1 MNSEFSV
8 LVPVYNVERYLEECL
23 DSLISQS
30 YKNYEIICVNDGST
44 DSSGV
49 ICDEYEKR
57 FPGRIRVIHKHNEG
71 SFIARRVGI
80 QSAQG
85 DYLCFVDSDDT
96 VVPNYLERI
105 NQIINSHDPDIL
117 IFGLIKTNLEGQ
129 TLYDN
134 PPPVNEGLYCSDDF
148 KKIRDVV
155 VSTDRLNS
163 LCTKCVRID
172 IVDREKDYSK
182 YYSVQNGEDLLQSLP
197 LFDKAKTISV
207 IKDCLYC
214 YRTNPDSLTNTKL
227 TTSKIDS
234 WLLMYSR
241 LCEYAI
247 KWGYSQEVY
256 SERFGLI
263 MKSIMSN
270 LAINNGK
277 RLNTYSKDELSALF
291 NRMGSEDFQSEL
303 KAYKPKAFFSLNN
316 LYRSI
321 LLTRSWVVFNRSLS
335 LLRLGYFI
343 RAKVSK

>member
-1 MNSEFSV
+1 MNINYSV

-30 YKNYEIICVNDGST
+30 YENYEIICVNDGST
-44 DSSGV
+44 DSSGD
-49 ICDEYEKR
+49 ICDKYVKR
-57 FPGRIRVIHKHNEG
+57 YPKKIRVIHKQNEG
-71 SFIARRVGI
+71 LISARRVGI
-80 QSAQG
+80 QAATG

-96 VVPNYLERI
+96 VVSDYLERI
-105 NQIINSHDPDIL
+105 NKIINLHNTDIL
-117 IFGLIKTNLEGQ
+117 IFGLTKVDLEGR
-129 TLYDN
+129 TLCDN
-134 PPPVNEGLYCSDDF
+134 PPPVKEGLYCTDDF
-148 KKIRDVV
+148 KEIRDVV

-163 LCTKCVRID
+163 LCTKCVRKD
-172 IVDREKDYSK
+172 IVDRDKDYTNL
-182 YYSVQNGEDLLQSLP
+182 YSVQNGEDLLQSLP

-263 MKSIMSN
+263 MKSIMSS
-270 LAINNGK
+270 LATNK
-277 RLNTYSKDELSALF
+277 RNRVNAYSKDDLSALF
-291 NRMGSEDFQSEL
+291 NRMISQDFQLEL
-303 KAYKPKAFFSLNN
+303 KAYKPKSFFSFNTF
-316 LYRSI
+316 YRAI
-321 LLTRSWVVFNRSLS
+321 LLTRSWVIFNDGLS
-335 LLRLGYFI
+335 LLSFGYAI
-343 RAKVSK
+343 KRK